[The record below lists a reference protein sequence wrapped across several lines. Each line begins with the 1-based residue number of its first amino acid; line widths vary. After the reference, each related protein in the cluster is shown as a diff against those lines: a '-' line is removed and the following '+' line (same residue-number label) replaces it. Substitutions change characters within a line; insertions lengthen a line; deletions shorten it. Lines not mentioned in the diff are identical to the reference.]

1 MVDWQGWLAITAFLG
16 VMALVITEATHLMIA
31 ALLGALLL
39 IFSNVLDLPE
49 AVDYVS
55 RGHQTLALFL
65 GVMILVRSFEPTK
78 VFDYIA
84 IRVLILAQGSGKLIL
99 LSIVALT
106 SVICS
111 VLPNATTVLLLG
123 PLLPPIAMKL
133 GLEFVPLLILMVLT
147 ANSAGLLTLVGDPAT
162 FIVGDAINISFG
174 DYLLRLG
181 FAGVLAIATIVIM
194 LPWLFPRTWRAQL
207 SVDTNLEL
215 PTVQHP
221 RAVVLGGLITAVMLV
236 FFVIGESLPIPVSPA
251 AIALLGATLALLISH
266 HSKIE
271 TVNHILRDVDWSTLI
286 FFMSIF
292 VLVGG
297 LEKTG
302 IISHLGQLLAIG
314 LGQNIALGALVLLFG
329 IGFLSSV
336 VPNIPLVV
344 ALVPLMKAYVVDINL
359 AAPAILDPNYSG
371 AFPPNILPLF
381 YAMMLGATL
390 GGNGTL
396 VGASANIV
404 GAGIAE
410 LHGQTISARKFL
422 AFGMPVMLVQ
432 LLVAAL
438 FLTFRFLL
446 PL

>member
-1 MVDWQGWLAITAFLG
+1 MVDWQGWLAISAFLG
-16 VMALVITEATHLMIA
+16 VMALVTTEATNLMIA

-39 IFSNVLDLPE
+39 IFSNVLNLPE
-49 AVDYVS
+49 AVDYIS

-84 IRVLILAQGSGKLIL
+84 VRVLILAQGSGKLIL

-123 PLLPPIAMKL
+123 PLLPPIATQL
-133 GLEFVPLLILMVLT
+133 GLEFVPLLILMILT

-174 DYLLRLG
+174 DYFFRLSL
-181 FAGVLAIATIVIM
+181 AGVLAIATIVLM

-207 SVDTNLEL
+207 SVDANLEL

-236 FFVIGESLPIPVSPA
+236 FFVIGESLPVPVSPA
-251 AIALLGATLALLISH
+251 AIA
-266 HSKIE
+266 
-271 TVNHILRDVDWSTLI
+271 
-286 FFMSIF
+286 
-292 VLVGG
+292 
-297 LEKTG
+297 
-302 IISHLGQLLAIG
+302 
-314 LGQNIALGALVLLFG
+314 
-329 IGFLSSV
+329 
-336 VPNIPLVV
+336 P
-344 ALVPLMKAYVVDINL
+344 
-359 AAPAILDPNYSG
+359 
-371 AFPPNILPLF
+371 
-381 YAMMLGATL
+381 LGATL
-390 GGNGTL
+390 GGNGTI

-432 LLVAAL
+432 LFVTAL